1 MSLLLRRPPG
11 REAFPGD
18 VFYLHSRLL
27 ERASKLS
34 DDLGGGSLT
43 ALPIIETQE
52 GDVSAYIPTNVI
64 SITDGQ
70 IFLET
75 NLFNS
80 GIRPAVDVGISVS
93 RVGGNAQ
100 IKAMKSIAGML
111 RLDLA
116 QFRELEAFAKF
127 GSDLD
132 KATMAQ
138 LARGRAMVEVLKQD
152 QYVPMS
158 IENQI
163 AIIYAGSEGL
173 LDDLPLEKI
182 SEFEAGLLQYLETN
196 LSTALAVIRDTGQLS
211 DETGEQLKK
220 AIDEF
225 KIGFIA

>member
-1 MSLLLRRPPG
+1 
-11 REAFPGD
+11 
-18 VFYLHSRLL
+18 
-27 ERASKLS
+27 
-34 DDLGGGSLT
+34 
-43 ALPIIETQE
+43 
-52 GDVSAYIPTNVI
+52 
-64 SITDGQ
+64 
-70 IFLET
+70 
-75 NLFNS
+75 
-80 GIRPAVDVGISVS
+80 
-93 RVGGNAQ
+93 
-100 IKAMKSIAGML
+100 MKSIAGML

-116 QFRELEAFAKF
+116 QFRELEAFSKF

-158 IENQI
+158 VEKQI

-182 SEFEAGLLQYLETN
+182 TEFEAGLLQYLETN
-196 LSTALAVIRDTGQLS
+196 LSTALAAIRDTGQLS

>member
-1 MSLLLRRPPG
+1 
-11 REAFPGD
+11 
-18 VFYLHSRLL
+18 
-27 ERASKLS
+27 
-34 DDLGGGSLT
+34 
-43 ALPIIETQE
+43 
-52 GDVSAYIPTNVI
+52 
-64 SITDGQ
+64 
-70 IFLET
+70 
-75 NLFNS
+75 
-80 GIRPAVDVGISVS
+80 VGISVS

-116 QFRELEAFAKF
+116 QFRELEAFSKF

-182 SEFEAGLLQYLETN
+182 AEFEAGLLQYLETN
-196 LSTALAVIRDTGQLS
+196 LSTVLVAIRDTGQLT

-225 KIGFIA
+225 KTGFIA

>member
-1 MSLLLRRPPG
+1 
-11 REAFPGD
+11 
-18 VFYLHSRLL
+18 
-27 ERASKLS
+27 
-34 DDLGGGSLT
+34 
-43 ALPIIETQE
+43 
-52 GDVSAYIPTNVI
+52 
-64 SITDGQ
+64 
-70 IFLET
+70 
-75 NLFNS
+75 
-80 GIRPAVDVGISVS
+80 
-93 RVGGNAQ
+93 
-100 IKAMKSIAGML
+100 
-111 RLDLA
+111 
-116 QFRELEAFAKF
+116 EAFAKF

-182 SEFEAGLLQYLETN
+182 AEFEAGLLQYLETN
-196 LSTALAVIRDTGQLS
+196 LSTALVAIRDTGQLS

-225 KIGFIA
+225 KTGFIA

>member
-1 MSLLLRRPPG
+1 
-11 REAFPGD
+11 
-18 VFYLHSRLL
+18 
-27 ERASKLS
+27 
-34 DDLGGGSLT
+34 
-43 ALPIIETQE
+43 
-52 GDVSAYIPTNVI
+52 
-64 SITDGQ
+64 
-70 IFLET
+70 
-75 NLFNS
+75 
-80 GIRPAVDVGISVS
+80 
-93 RVGGNAQ
+93 
-100 IKAMKSIAGML
+100 ML

-182 SEFEAGLLQYLETN
+182 AEFEAGLLQYLETN
-196 LSTALAVIRDTGQLS
+196 LSTALVAIRDTGQLS

-225 KIGFIA
+225 KTGFIA

>member
-1 MSLLLRRPPG
+1 
-11 REAFPGD
+11 
-18 VFYLHSRLL
+18 
-27 ERASKLS
+27 
-34 DDLGGGSLT
+34 
-43 ALPIIETQE
+43 
-52 GDVSAYIPTNVI
+52 
-64 SITDGQ
+64 
-70 IFLET
+70 
-75 NLFNS
+75 
-80 GIRPAVDVGISVS
+80 
-93 RVGGNAQ
+93 
-100 IKAMKSIAGML
+100 ML

-163 AIIYAGSEGL
+163 AIIYAGSEGF

-182 SEFEAGLLQYLETN
+182 AEFEAGLLQYLETN
-196 LSTALAVIRDTGQLS
+196 LSTALVAIRDTGQLT

-225 KIGFIA
+225 KTGFIA